1 METCL
6 RIFKHR
12 SFFKWATSEG
22 VLDKSLIKAIYEMN
36 DGLIDAELG
45 GGLFKKR
52 VPTPGGGKRGGYRT
66 LLAFKKD
73 DKAFFVYGFKKNE
86 RDNIDT
92 NERKIFKQLSKTLL
106 NIDEKTLQKMLTADI
121 LSEVNSDEK

>member
-1 METCL
+1 M

-12 SFFKWATSEG
+12 SFFKWAKSEG
-22 VLDKSLIKAIYEMN
+22 IADDSLIKAITEMN

-52 VPTPGGGKRGGYRT
+52 VPISGQGKRSGYRT
-66 LLAFKKD
+66 LIAFKED

-92 NERKIFKQLSKTLL
+92 NEKKVFKQLSKTLL
-106 NIDEKTLQKMLTADI
+106 NLDEKTLKKMLTADI
-121 LSEVNSDEK
+121 LSEVNSNEK